1 MISASSVLFTLVLFS
16 ELSSRLAT
24 VASPVTKV
32 EDGEMEQDGLGSLLD
47 DDSLSEHG
55 VVPPLY
61 RRNLV
66 LDNNISDEDGNPRI
80 IFVSVGD
87 TRSRE
92 IWRCW
97 LEWLDGLSNAAFYL
111 IPITKYWIAVVLIHE
126 NKKCLL
132 MLYRPS
138 CQPKLLR

>member
-92 IWRCW
+92 I
-97 LEWLDGLSNAAFYL
+97 
-111 IPITKYWIAVVLIHE
+111 
-126 NKKCLL
+126 
-132 MLYRPS
+132 
-138 CQPKLLR
+138 